1 MSSNQVRLINTK
13 LDRPF
18 FVTPPEF
25 ISRKTLLEIKP
36 ILDQLSQISKNL
48 ALEKYFYENSSIMQY
63 MSLDGQL
70 NQKKLKELADEMG
83 LDIKDKKSL
92 PEIEAQLRTEMIA
105 SYPGI
110 ISKLKSLDLEIDI
123 NNEVAWQESIKLIRA
138 TGVCKQQVDKD
149 LIDENEDP
157 NADFWSAQ
165 SVEEIGKYCQN
176 FRRYMS

>member
-1 MSSNQVRLINTK
+1 MSSQIRLMNTV
-13 LDRPF
+13 LERPF
-18 FVTPPEF
+18 FVSSPEF

-36 ILDQLSQISKNL
+36 ILDTLSQISKNL
-48 ALEKYFYENSSIMQY
+48 ALEKYFYENSAIMAF

-70 NQKKLKELADEMG
+70 NQKKLKETAEEMG

-92 PEIEAQLRTEMIA
+92 PEIEAQLRSEMLQ
-105 SYPGI
+105 SFPGI

-123 NNEVAWQESIKLIRA
+123 NNPTAWEESVKLIRA

-149 LIDENEDP
+149 IIDENEDP
-157 NADFWSAQ
+157 NSDFWSAQ
-165 SVEEIGKYCQN
+165 SIEEIGKYCQN

>member
-1 MSSNQVRLINTK
+1 MSNQIRLINTV

-18 FVTPPEF
+18 FVSPPEF

-36 ILDQLSQISKNL
+36 ILDSLSQISKNL
-48 ALEKYFYENSSIMQY
+48 ALEKYFYENSAIMAY

-70 NQKKLKELADEMG
+70 NAKKLKETAEQMG
-83 LDIKDKKSL
+83 LDFKDKKSL
-92 PEIEAQLRTEMIA
+92 PEIEGQLRSEMLQ

-123 NNEVAWQESIKLIRA
+123 NNPQAWEESVKLIRA
-138 TGVCKQQVDKD
+138 TGICKQQVDKD

-157 NADFWSAQ
+157 NSDFWSAQ